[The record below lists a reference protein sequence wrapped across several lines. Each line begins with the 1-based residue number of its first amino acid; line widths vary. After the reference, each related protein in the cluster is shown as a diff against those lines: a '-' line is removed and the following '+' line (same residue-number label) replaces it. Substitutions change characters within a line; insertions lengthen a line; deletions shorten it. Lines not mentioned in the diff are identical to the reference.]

1 MNLFNLFVNDKYKPK
16 QSKISLS
23 KKSKTSTKAK
33 GAAGK
38 ASNKTWSPPKG
49 CFKIVNR
56 NPNAV
61 DPKKYGIHINTD
73 AYPFLKDC
81 SESENSGSG
90 SGTSGGGYDSGGGYS
105 SDSGSGTGGGTGTS
119 SDDSKPKYYMSQR
132 ERNQLYNMKDSNV
145 PYYYPPNE
153 NDLMYL
159 AASEK
164 RDFAWTLKE
173 EVFLYTM
180 HDRQKHKYIT
190 SFDIDS
196 DANSIV
202 TSCQV
207 SMPYREEL
215 MEYYIPG
222 KTTFAI
228 IGGVYD
234 REVLFIGR
242 VSEINQ
248 SGDSINI
255 VGQNIG
261 WKFKQ
266 YMSSKFE
273 QKLQNLPVP
282 LAVKA
287 IFKELKF
294 TEGKYHMD
302 LWAIPNVFKY
312 RLDEDLTVTYNG
324 ETVYNVPD
332 LTEVVSRMK
341 KSDINS
347 YVASRAKVRSTQQD
361 ADAYDKVTESKSLS
375 SVVLSSQKN
384 TSSFYRKN
392 YGITTSIKEGQVS
405 YDMIDKMIYG
415 KNKSY
420 EYFTEDH
427 SGSGEHTYEEVLN
440 NIAAAIDAQFFI
452 VDTTV
457 CFVSFNALMAMSS
470 SETIVKTIQPRIEYW
485 QLLHDSVEI
494 DVNQYGYYN
503 TVIVK
508 YKNGVVKRSFEE
520 LVRVYDEIPITYNE
534 PTLNYE
540 AAQLKAQAYLSAH
553 VRDFGMQ
560 VRATI
565 LYTGKITVA
574 SFIKLQNPLTMSESL
589 MYVYGMTVQ
598 WDAGGQTLTCDL
610 DLRYGPENPDNPEV
624 PEYGLPYSNSQQ
636 ATSVVGSVSA
646 NVTEA
651 AQQICGGAFT
661 NDQKVEMI
669 YDWFAKNVRYRKYWN
684 SEQSVSTTLQRKSAN
699 CVDSSYCFYELCTA
713 AGVPCEIISG
723 HLATSDF
730 NGGHWWC
737 KVQYKGHMVIADV
750 GRGIKRGLG
759 KYKGSLS
766 PGGVQKKN
774 Y

>member
-1 MNLFNLFVNDKYKPK
+1 MKNLFSLFVNDKYKPK
-16 QSKISLS
+16 QSKVSLS
-23 KKSKTSTKAK
+23 QKPKTSKKAK
-33 GAAGK
+33 GTAQETEV
-38 ASNKTWSPPKG
+38 SHD
-49 CFKIVNR
+49 CIKIINR
-56 NPNAV
+56 DPNAS
-61 DPKKYGIHINTD
+61 DPAKYGIHLTSN
-73 AYPFLKDC
+73 YLGLKDC
-81 SESENSGSG
+81 SSSNQGGSGGSGEDGGGGGYDLGGDSGSSSDSGSGSGSG
-90 SGTSGGGYDSGGGYS
+90 SGTD
-105 SDSGSGTGGGTGTS
+105 T
-119 SDDSKPKYYMSQR
+119 SKPKYYMSKR
-132 ERNQLYNMKDSNV
+132 ERNQLYHMKDSNV
-145 PYYYPPNE
+145 PYYYPPDE

-173 EVFLYTM
+173 EIFLYTM
-180 HDRQKHKYIT
+180 HDRQKHRYIT

-207 SMPYREEL
+207 SMPYNEKL

-242 VSEINQ
+242 VSEVNQ
-248 SGDSINI
+248 SGDSIN
-255 VGQNIG
+255 VTGQNIG

-312 RLDEDLTVTYNG
+312 KLDEDLSVTYKG
-324 ETVYNVPD
+324 ETVYNVPE

-341 KSDINS
+341 KSDINE

-361 ADAYDKVTESKSLS
+361 ADAYDKVTETKALS

-392 YGITTSIKEGQVS
+392 YGITTSIKEGKIS
-405 YDMIDKMIYG
+405 YDTIDKMLYG

-427 SGSGEHTYEEVLN
+427 SGSGEHTYEEVLS

-470 SETIVKTIQPRIEYW
+470 SETIVKSIQPRIEYW

-508 YKNGVVKRSFEE
+508 YKNGTVKRSFEE

-540 AAQLKAQAYLSAH
+540 AAQLKAQAYLAAH

-574 SFIKLQNPLTMSESL
+574 SFIKLQNPLTMSETL
-589 MYVYGMTVQ
+589 MYVYGMTIQ

-624 PEYGLPYSNSQQ
+624 PEYGMEYTNSQS
-636 ATSVVGSVSA
+636 AKSVVGSVSG
-646 NVTEA
+646 NVTDA
-651 AQQICGGAFT
+651 AQQICGGAIT
-661 NDQKVEMI
+661 NDQRAEMI
-669 YDWFAKNVRYRKYWN
+669 YDWFAKNVKYRSYWN

-699 CVDSSYCFYELCTA
+699 CVDSSLCFYELCTA
-713 AGVPCEIISG
+713 AGIPCEIISG
-723 HLATSDF
+723 HLTSSDF
-730 NGGHWWC
+730 SGGHWWC
-737 KVQYKGHMVIADV
+737 KVEYKGSMVIADV

-759 KYKGSLS
+759 KYTGRLTPGSV
-766 PGGVQKKN
+766 PKKN

>member
-1 MNLFNLFVNDKYKPK
+1 MKNLFSLFVNDKYKPK
-16 QSKISLS
+16 QSKVSLS
-23 KKSKTSTKAK
+23 QNP
-33 GAAGK
+33 K
-38 ASNKTWSPPKG
+38 ASGKINAKVTVQKTEVSHD
-49 CFKIVNR
+49 CIKIKNSD
-56 NPNAV
+56 PNAS
-61 DPKKYGIHINTD
+61 DPAKYGIHLTSN
-73 AYPFLKDC
+73 YLGFKDC
-81 SESENSGSG
+81 SSSNQEGSGGSGEDGGGGGYDLGGDFGSSSDSGSGSG
-90 SGTSGGGYDSGGGYS
+90 SGTD
-105 SDSGSGTGGGTGTS
+105 T
-119 SDDSKPKYYMSQR
+119 SKPKYYMSKR
-132 ERNQLYNMKDSNV
+132 ERNQLYHMKDSNV
-145 PYYYPPNE
+145 PYYYPPDE

-173 EVFLYTM
+173 EIFLYTM
-180 HDRQKHKYIT
+180 HDRQKHRYIT

-207 SMPYREEL
+207 SMPYNEKL

-242 VSEINQ
+242 VSEVNQ
-248 SGDSINI
+248 SGDSIN
-255 VGQNIG
+255 VTGQNIG

-312 RLDEDLTVTYNG
+312 KLDEDLNVTYKG
-324 ETVYNVPD
+324 ETVYNVPE
-332 LTEVVSRMK
+332 LKEVVSRMK
-341 KSDINS
+341 KSDINE

-361 ADAYDKVTESKSLS
+361 ADAYDKVTETKALS

-392 YGITTSIKEGQVS
+392 YGITTSIKEGKIS
-405 YDMIDKMIYG
+405 YDTIDKMLYG

-427 SGSGEHTYEEVLN
+427 SGSGEHTYEEVLS

-470 SETIVKTIQPRIEYW
+470 SETIVKSIQPRIEYW

-508 YKNGVVKRSFEE
+508 YKNGTVKRSFEE

-540 AAQLKAQAYLSAH
+540 AAQLKAQAYLAAH

-574 SFIKLQNPLTMSESL
+574 SFIKLQNPLTMSETL
-589 MYVYGMTVQ
+589 MYVYGMTIQ

-624 PEYGLPYSNSQQ
+624 PEYGMEYTNSQS
-636 ATSVVGSVSA
+636 AKSVVGSVSG
-646 NVTEA
+646 NVTDA
-651 AQQICGGAFT
+651 AQQICGGAIT
-661 NDQKVEMI
+661 NDQRVEMI
-669 YDWFAKNVRYRKYWN
+669 YDWFAKNVKYRSYWD

-699 CVDSSYCFYELCTA
+699 CVDSSLCFYELCTA
-713 AGVPCEIISG
+713 AGIPCEIISG
-723 HLATSDF
+723 HLTSSDF
-730 NGGHWWC
+730 SGGHWWC
-737 KVQYKGHMVIADV
+737 KVEYKGSMVIADV

-759 KYKGSLS
+759 KYTGRLTPGSV
-766 PGGVQKKN
+766 PKKN

>member
-1 MNLFNLFVNDKYKPK
+1 MKNLFSLFVNDKYKPK
-16 QSKISLS
+16 QSKVSLS
-23 KKSKTSTKAK
+23 QKPKTSKKAK
-33 GAAGK
+33 GTAQETEV
-38 ASNKTWSPPKG
+38 SHD
-49 CFKIVNR
+49 CIKIINR
-56 NPNAV
+56 DPNAS
-61 DPKKYGIHINTD
+61 DPAKYGIHLTSN
-73 AYPFLKDC
+73 YLGLKDC
-81 SESENSGSG
+81 SSSNQGGSGGSGEDGGGGGYDLGGDSGSSSDSGSGSGSG
-90 SGTSGGGYDSGGGYS
+90 SGTD
-105 SDSGSGTGGGTGTS
+105 T
-119 SDDSKPKYYMSQR
+119 SKPKYYMSKR
-132 ERNQLYNMKDSNV
+132 ERNQLYHMKDSNV
-145 PYYYPPNE
+145 PYYYPPDE

-173 EVFLYTM
+173 EIFLYTM
-180 HDRQKHKYIT
+180 HDRQKHRYIT

-207 SMPYREEL
+207 SMPYDEKL

-242 VSEINQ
+242 VSEVNQ
-248 SGDSINI
+248 SGDSIN
-255 VGQNIG
+255 VTGQNIG

-273 QKLQNLPVP
+273 KKLQNLPVP

-312 RLDEDLTVTYNG
+312 KLDEDLSVTYKG
-324 ETVYNVPD
+324 ETVYNVPE

-341 KSDINS
+341 KSDINE

-361 ADAYDKVTESKSLS
+361 ADAYDKVTETKALS
-375 SVVLSSQKN
+375 SVILSSQKN

-392 YGITTSIKEGQVS
+392 YGITTSIKEGKIS
-405 YDMIDKMIYG
+405 YDTIDKMLYG

-470 SETIVKTIQPRIEYW
+470 SETIVKSIQPRIEYW

-508 YKNGVVKRSFEE
+508 YKNGTVKRSFEE
-520 LVRVYDEIPITYNE
+520 LVRVYGEIPITYKE

-540 AAQLKAQAYLSAH
+540 AAQLKAQAYLAAH

-574 SFIKLQNPLTMSESL
+574 SFIKLQNPLTMSETL
-589 MYVYGMTVQ
+589 MYVYGMTIQ

-610 DLRYGPENPDNPEV
+610 DLRYGPENPDSPEV
-624 PEYGLPYSNSQQ
+624 PEYGMEYTNSQS
-636 ATSVVGSVSA
+636 AKSVVGSVSG
-646 NVTEA
+646 NVTDA
-651 AQQICGGAFT
+651 AQQICGGAIT
-661 NDQKVEMI
+661 NDQRVEMI
-669 YDWFAKNVRYRKYWN
+669 YDWFAKNVKYRSYWN

-699 CVDSSYCFYELCTA
+699 CVDSSLCFYELCTA
-713 AGVPCEIISG
+713 AGIPCEIISG
-723 HLATSDF
+723 HLTSSDF
-730 NGGHWWC
+730 SGGHWWC
-737 KVQYKGHMVIADV
+737 KVEYKGSMVIADV

-759 KYKGSLS
+759 KYTGSLT
-766 PGGVQKKN
+766 PGSVPKKN